1 MLTKK
6 QIELVKATV
15 PVLREHGVALTSHFY
30 KRMLSHNPEL
40 RQVFNMGHQRAGFQQ
55 QALAGAVL
63 AYAENIENLQPLLG
77 AVAHIANKHV
87 SVGIRAEHYPIVGK
101 HLFYQGSTGGGSY
114 GRIIRC
120 LGCRLLSTRRHPYR
134 NREKHLRQ
142 KRSCRGRLDR
152 LAVFQSFREVQAD
165 G

>member
-63 AYAENIENLQPLLG
+63 ASAAFRCRRTYRQQARFRRHPRRTLPYRRQAP
-77 AVAHIANKHV
+77 HC
-87 SVGIRAEHYPIVGK
+87 
-101 HLFYQGSTGGGSY
+101 FYQGSTGGGSY